1 MSATIVDKAAYL
13 AKHGFP
19 WQPLRCFHAKAA
31 GRSAAHAR
39 LALAEE
45 GEEEETA
52 ALSLGTTVHAL
63 FQGVQDIL
71 IYPGATRRGR
81 DWEAFKAAHKGARI
95 VLAKE
100 RDTAMRIADAL
111 AANDDAARLLGAR
124 KVRREETLL
133 FDYCGRQCRA
143 TPDLCA
149 DNRAWFAEL
158 KTTRNADPDKF
169 AWDARKLGYHVQVA
183 MQRLAVR
190 ANGGKPKRAIIIAA
204 ESAPPWPVTVFEV
217 DEDTLVAGEKQLRL
231 WVERILGCE
240 ASGFWPGYVQTVV
253 PLKMAEAPLE
263 LTYAGD
269 DGAEASP

>member
-1 MSATIVDKAAYL
+1 MSASIVDKAAYE

-31 GRSAAHAR
+31 GRSASHAR

-45 GEEEETA
+45 GDDEGESA
-52 ALSLGTTVHAL
+52 SISLGTTVHAL
-63 FQGVQDIL
+63 LQGAQDIL
-71 IYPGATRRGR
+71 IYPGTTRRGK
-81 DWEAFKAAHKGARI
+81 DWEAFKAAHPGARI
-95 VLAKE
+95 VLTKE
-100 RDTAMRIADAL
+100 RDTAMHIADAL
-111 AANDDAARLLGAR
+111 AANDDAHRLLTAR

-133 FDYCGRQCRA
+133 FDYLGRQCRA

-183 MQRLAVR
+183 MQRLAIR

-204 ESAPPWPVTVFEV
+204 ESAPPWPVTVFEL
-217 DEDTLVAGEKQLRL
+217 DEETLLAGEKQLRL

-240 ASGFWPGYVQTVV
+240 ASGFWPGYVQSVV
-253 PLKMAEAPLE
+253 PLRMAEAPLE
-263 LTYAGD
+263 LVYAGD
-269 DGAEASP
+269 EATP